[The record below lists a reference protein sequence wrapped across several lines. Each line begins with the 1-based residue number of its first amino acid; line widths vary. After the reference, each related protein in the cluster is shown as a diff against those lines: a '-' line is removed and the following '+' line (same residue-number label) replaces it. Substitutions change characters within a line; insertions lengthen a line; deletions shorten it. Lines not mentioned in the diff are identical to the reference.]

1 MNKIMKKH
9 MSSSLCLSVV
19 YTIGHIIIAMTC
31 NTIITGAEL
40 QGAALDALIEP
51 IINGVWFY
59 ILHDL
64 YKTRFAV

>member
-1 MNKIMKKH
+1 
-9 MSSSLCLSVV
+9 
-19 YTIGHIIIAMTC
+19 MTC